1 MNAIFTQDKRL
12 GKLTTVLG
20 KDTLVLL
27 RFDGSDHVNDLFEYH
42 VEALSTEPNIDFDG
56 LIGTHASVEIE
67 SQNDGTRAYDG
78 LVTEAK
84 WAGVGE
90 NGNKYALTLR
100 PWLWV
105 ASQRRNQRIFHNKTV
120 VQIIEE
126 LFAPYSGLGDPALDL
141 KLSATYPELEYT
153 VQYRE
158 SDLAFATRLMERF
171 GISYHFAHQVGSHT
185 LVLTDT
191 VDAHNAIAGGVR
203 EYKPV
208 EGARQANKEHF
219 WEWHPERRMTTG
231 AIRLTDYNFKK
242 PTTAMEVDGSVM
254 RLMRKVKRKVTTIP
268 VIIWPKVKGKAL
280 LACARCKS
288 AGRTRATARWAIVPH
303 WGRA

>member
-27 RFDGSDHVNDLFEYH
+27 RFDGRDHINNLFEYRI
-42 VEALSTEPNIDFDG
+42 EALSTKPNIDFDG

-126 LFAPYSGLGDPALDL
+126 LFAAYSGLGDPAL
-141 KLSATYPELEYT
+141 KVNLSATYPELEYT

-171 GISYHFAHQVGSHT
+171 GISYHFTHSIHFYYFY
-185 LVLTDT
+185 T
-191 VDAHNAIAGGVR
+191 VSKLNQHRSDR
-203 EYKPV
+203 
-208 EGARQANKEHF
+208 
-219 WEWHPERRMTTG
+219 
-231 AIRLTDYNFKK
+231 NF
-242 PTTAMEVDGSVM
+242 
-254 RLMRKVKRKVTTIP
+254 R
-268 VIIWPKVKGKAL
+268 VIINYNNLYFRIKLIQQLRNISPYFI
-280 LACARCKS
+280 RS
-288 AGRTRATARWAIVPH
+288 IIRNNNYTYS
-303 WGRA
+303 